1 MHRGPPSFFAAT
13 PPPLSPVPAHFTYL
27 IYPAD
32 ALGSPTQPVLSNS
45 AHLTNLI
52 FRIQPTTTPAADTRP
67 TRFLALTVTIPTG
80 AGGLTLAYRGRGAK
94 MLSNHRFTAFVG
106 SQDRAGR
113 MRVTLLPRVGAKGVL
128 VGDVRELSFQLLDVA
143 VAAGAQRSVEVQV
156 RERYAGKG
164 KEEAFEA
171 SVEVQLEI
179 AG

>member
-1 MHRGPPSFFAAT
+1 
-13 PPPLSPVPAHFTYL
+13 
-27 IYPAD
+27 
-32 ALGSPTQPVLSNS
+32 
-45 AHLTNLI
+45 
-52 FRIQPTTTPAADTRP
+52 
-67 TRFLALTVTIPTG
+67 
-80 AGGLTLAYRGRGAK
+80 

-128 VGDVRELSFQLLDVA
+128 VGEVRELSFQLLDVA